1 MSLKCIVKEANLK
14 KLPNVQFYLYN
25 IPEKKKK
32 YRNSKQS
39 SGYHGVWGMIK

>member
-25 IPEKKKK
+25 ILGEKK